1 MAWRVPQIERSPCPW
16 AWSARGGRPSSCA
29 MPHAWLRVMAQGAS
43 CVQVHRCERQGETGG
58 RGARQER
65 SVGTPYR
72 YRIATNYNTAAVV
85 SSGRPG
91 KWSRHRDSTPYP
103 GVRSCYRPR
112 YLTHVSR
119 PATRDRGLVRARV
132 FEFSELSES
141 SLIRINSRL
150 RSLRS
155 CWTSSASRTESVAAA
170 PLGGPIAFVCLI
182 CMCLWF

>member
-1 MAWRVPQIERSPCPW
+1 MAWRVPPFERM
-16 AWSARGGRPSSCA
+16 ARPSAWRRTDGRASPLA
-29 MPHAWLRVMAQGAS
+29 GPHALTCIMAQGAS

-170 PLGGPIAFVCLI
+170 PLGGPSAFIPAIIHRWL
-182 CMCLWF
+182 